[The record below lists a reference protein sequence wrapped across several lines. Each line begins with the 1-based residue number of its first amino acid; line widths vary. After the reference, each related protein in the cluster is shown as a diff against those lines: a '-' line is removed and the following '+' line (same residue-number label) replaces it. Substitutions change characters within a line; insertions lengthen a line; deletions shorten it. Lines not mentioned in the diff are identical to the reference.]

1 MDDGKLAIKMPDIS
15 LAKLGM
21 DELNVLTYADAAFS
35 IERCDYAINFIN
47 SERSRMGAYQNRME
61 HIVNGNGNTAE
72 NLQSSES
79 RLRDTDM
86 AEEMMRF
93 SKENIIAQAGQA
105 MLAQTNQSTERI
117 LSLFN

>member
-1 MDDGKLAIKMPDIS
+1 
-15 LAKLGM
+15 
-21 DELNVLTYADAAFS
+21 
-35 IERCDYAINFIN
+35 
-47 SERSRMGAYQNRME
+47 MGAYQNRME